1 MAITADSGTGGGGS
15 GLTTWFNAVSPSQY
29 DIYDSSAKSSMFF
42 RLDSSV
48 NSLTVYNT
56 KGYPIYV
63 YKIEILYND
72 NSYHKFTT
80 FSTEIVV
87 AGYQGRNSYKKVTG
101 AAISNGSSRSF
112 SIVCPSTSNIPI
124 VSSTSNIYV
133 KVYYSTSVASINDG
147 LTTTRTFDTIGNLVA
162 LTSENKYAGF
172 FQSYSPYVDSISLSG
187 SYQTSFYKNAAFNHT
202 NQVVTAYYKYY
213 VNGGSAGSQNV
224 TSSAQYSSPTMTT
237 TGSKTITVS
246 YGGKSATYTIYVYG
260 ITSMGADSGFRFY
273 YRYLVDSGPDLPTSI
288 TITYGNG
295 TSRTVTRAS
304 CSFAWQTYD
313 FSSTGSKTCKAT
325 FYDSYT
331 NETVEMAFGL
341 VVRDV
346 SAISVKTNP
355 TKTVYKTNETHS
367 NAGLVLTATYGN
379 AGTFDI
385 GASTNPVSLSGV
397 TIVSPYMGSIGTKD
411 VGIAYRCQTT
421 KYQITVNGMTGMRLY
436 VPDEIKKVLKGGSL
450 STTGLQVFYTRSDVA
465 ETEIQRANWG
475 STAASDP
482 HVSLDTS
489 EVNLAKNGTYTIT
502 VSIEYYGITMS
513 ETYEVEVY
521 SLDSLALSNYQSEF
535 IKTGST
541 NPTFATGALSVVA
554 HFSDGSE
561 RTLSNSEY
569 TVSQPSNM
577 DVGPHTVTVTATI
590 GSTIS
595 ETYSIEV
602 VEDYPVEVTSV
613 VIDNWN
619 DTYSAGQVFSKTGI
633 IVRATMHSGI
643 TNKQVDFTTSL
654 DGDVFGTDIEEDTT
668 FSIFVAT
675 NDPENPLEVEYDDA
689 MITKD
694 GEAAELEVL
703 YDELISIS
711 VDGGQQT
718 SAIRWMRAGDQF
730 TDYIN
735 ENNRI
740 VVTAT
745 YAHRGTV
752 TVPRGDYA
760 LSKVVGTIWTKD
772 DMGDNTITVT
782 YGGKTDTYVVRIS
795 KLFSIDVT
803 TSRNPNQYN
812 RYEVFDTS
820 EITIKKKY
828 TYDGENADLG
838 SLNVSV
844 DDVTISGCYEQLVP
858 DNVDG
863 KTTTLTFS
871 YTEAGVTCT
880 DTLSVTVKRLIDV
893 SLDVSKINTNF
904 GESVPLV
911 GHEITLTYN
920 TEEVYQYEI
929 GAGNRIT
936 IGGVSYDLAIKGLD
950 SNIIR
955 NKVTGV
961 QIGFTFGQETVY
973 DTIDV
978 HCIYLGA
985 ITLDA
990 SYYTGST
997 LYAGDTLS
1005 LTNLSLTKS
1014 YYSTDEDDENYPITS
1029 ALAFNSNGVSI
1040 NISEGQILVAG
1051 NNTINVTYI
1060 TGVGDT
1066 EQMKTTSVTLT
1077 ALEIAL
1083 SSISAD
1089 DSGLEKALSA
1099 YVEGQALNLA
1109 GLVVSAVFNRT
1120 ASNRNL
1126 NLNELKFY
1134 IGSTEISG
1142 AQVLSTSDNSKSLKV
1157 SFTYNG
1163 VTKEATVGTL
1173 TVVAKALTSIAVKS
1187 GSTQSTS
1194 FAIGDKFST
1203 EGLIITATYNDGY
1216 EEDLVSGFTTD
1227 FDSYKTTPFASAQVG
1242 ASQAVTVTYVKNS
1255 VTKTCSYNIN
1265 VNYPEMVSLRFD
1277 TSLIPLSVT
1286 NGTSYSVSALDVY
1299 GVFDNGYEELLTK
1312 DADSSPAAGE
1322 WWVSTDLT
1330 RDGSNN
1336 VYYSADNLGVKQ
1348 MAISAKDPYDATNVV
1363 VANLNVTVTPNLE
1376 LQDIRLRFD
1385 EENYDPFNYRVG
1397 DIFDAKG
1404 LIVEAKFKDTDWV
1417 EVADYET
1424 NNPYLGTLLRS
1435 GGRLTVTVRFTSQN
1449 VMKTADYVITVTL
1462 PYENNAVEEKTYKV
1476 AFNVAS
1482 VTHEEATIEF
1492 SEDTQLPLFNANYI
1506 DVDTTTGSSTYGL
1519 NVYTGN
1525 NANEDCIGYM
1535 KLGKTSEIDGSVIE
1549 NAQVVLFDDP
1559 VNPIDGDGNIIVK
1572 FPHYVDGYADRI
1584 NGCRFGIIYNKRL
1597 FVAGN
1602 ETYPNID
1609 WHSSE
1614 VNSAQVEHYE
1624 TEEDKDLTYF
1634 SDLDYCKYG
1643 SEISAI
1649 KGYDIYRDGTLL
1661 VFKEKSQHEATIYT
1675 RTTQL
1680 VNASSYDGTVVN
1692 EGELAEEAYPCFEV
1706 NPNGGAGAIS
1716 PDLIINFVG
1725 ETLVLTKNG
1734 LKAITSKEVTYNNA
1748 KYSYDV
1754 SSHINNKLLK
1764 NNNLDYAVLSQYKEK
1779 LLLMTNEGLYIGEY
1793 KLRDENSEY
1802 EWYFCDNIDAYY
1814 FFELDDDLYFSD
1826 EEGNINR
1833 FVDDGSINVKDKP
1846 RTYVG
1851 LAGTTLSIDANTD
1864 VIIVSET
1871 YAKEIT
1877 EGKEFHLLNKISAIT
1892 GGIDDESQIYATM
1905 GTFINK
1911 NLRQYNIDNNV
1922 ISFDQ
1927 TAYAGLI
1934 DPDANEI
1941 IIKSFNAQ
1949 GNVDYERMNN
1959 TKLFFYD
1966 GRNVY
1971 IDSIEGIY
1979 PNVAVDTRYY
1989 LKRVENINQLEYHY
2003 KLYDEFDR
2011 EVNLTGANIMRICFR
2026 VNELAVAYIM
2036 DAEAY
2041 QVTGKQF
2048 RVGVPL
2054 KADENGDVLVPLDLI
2069 YYNNR
2074 TSGTYR
2080 GVITDHI
2087 NVLSYLIPKALN
2099 LGSDVNEKTIH
2110 QWVLINDSSIP
2121 SMMNVGYI
2129 ASRKYGD
2136 FQVAVKEIGGA
2147 RKLAFSEGF
2156 NFDKLHFTN
2165 DKLPHIYSRT
2175 KVVPRVGYV
2184 RFIFFND
2191 EGTRM
2196 VISKL
2201 EIIYT
2206 NSLIMK
2212 GVR

>member
-1 MAITADSGTGGGGS
+1 MAQVEGTEIGGGGS
-15 GLTTWFNAVSPSQY
+15 IFSAALNWMSPY
-29 DIYDSSAKSSMFF
+29 YFDKWDSNNLSTMFF
-42 RLDSSV
+42 KMN
-48 NSLTVYNT
+48 NSGMWLRIDNNT
-56 KGYPIYV
+56 SEKKYV
-63 YKIEILYND
+63 YKVEFRYGGEVYAVKGLYSQYSLGGYTGGMGYNGMEIA
-72 NSYHKFTT
+72 
-80 FSTEIVV
+80 
-87 AGYQGRNSYKKVTG
+87 AGGHVDIDISSITVKNT
-101 AAISNGSSRSF
+101 AIKA
-112 SIVCPSTSNIPI
+112 STSSW
-124 VSSTSNIYV
+124 VIYA
-133 KVYYSTSVASINDG
+133 KIYYGNKSYSTNGLQGSATVDNCDTKFSLSNYQASAGTCSVKQPICTG
-147 LTTTRTFDTIGNLVA
+147 LTLG
-162 LTSENKYAGF
+162 
-172 FQSYSPYVDSISLSG
+172 G
-187 SYQTSFYKNAAFNHT
+187 SYPTSFYKNNTFSHSGMT
-202 NQVVTAYYKYY
+202 ITGSFKYY
-213 VNGGSAGSQNV
+213 VNDTAAPSQDV
-224 TSSAQYSSPTMTT
+224 TSSATFSNPTMST
-237 TGSKTITVS
+237 TGSKTVS
-246 YGGKSATYTIYVYG
+246 VYYGGVTKTYTIYVYG
-260 ITSMGADSGFRFY
+260 VTSLSSNSGVRFY
-273 YRYLVDSGPDLPTSI
+273 YRYLIDSQPDMPTSI
-288 TITYGNG
+288 TIGYGNG
-295 TSRTVTRAS
+295 VSRTVSAAN
-304 CSFAWQTYD
+304 CSFTWVTYD
-313 FSSTGSKTCKAT
+313 FSTTGSKTCKAT
-325 FYDSYT
+325 IYDSYT
-331 NETVEMAFGL
+331 NETIDFNFGL
-341 VVRDV
+341 TVYDV
-346 SAISVKTNP
+346 SAIAVKTNP
-355 TKTVYKTNETHS
+355 TKTTYKTNETHS
-367 NAGLVLTATYGN
+367 NAGLVITATYGS

-397 TIVSPYMGSIGTKD
+397 TITSPSMSTVGTKD
-411 VGIAYRCQTT
+411 VGIAYRNKTT
-421 KYQITVNGMTGMRLY
+421 KYQIIVDGITSIRLY
-436 VPDEIKKVLKGGSL
+436 VPDEIKKVLKGNSL
-450 STTGLQVFYTRSDVA
+450 STTGLQVFYTRSDQA

-482 HVSLDTS
+482 HVTLDTS

-502 VSIEYYGITMS
+502 VSVEYYGITKTAS
-513 ETYEVEVY
+513 YEVEVY
-521 SLDSLALSNYQSEF
+521 SLDSLTLSNYQSEF

-541 NPTFATGALSVVA
+541 NPTFSTGALSVVG
-554 HFSDGSE
+554 HFSDGTE
-561 RTLSNSEY
+561 KTLSNSEY

-577 DVGPHTVTVTATI
+577 DVGTHNVTVTATI
-590 GSTIS
+590 GATIS

-602 VEDYPVEVTSV
+602 IDDYPEEITSI
-613 VIDNWN
+613 VIDDWN

-643 TNKQVDFTTSL
+643 LNKQVDFTTSL
-654 DGDVFGTDIEEDTT
+654 DGDVFGTDIDEDTT

-675 NDPENPLEVEYDDA
+675 NDPENPLEVEYDDEI
-689 MITKD
+689 ITKD
-694 GEAAELEVL
+694 GEAAELEAL
-703 YDELISIS
+703 YDELVSIS

-718 SAIRWMRAGDQF
+718 SAIRWMRAGDEF

-735 ENNRI
+735 DNNKI

-752 TVPRGDYA
+752 TVPRGDYT
-760 LSKVVGTIWTKD
+760 LSKVIGTLWTKD

-782 YGGKTDTYVVRIS
+782 YGGKTDTYTVRIS
-795 KLFSIDVT
+795 KLFEIAVT
-803 TSRNPNQYN
+803 TTRNPNQYN
-812 RYEVFDTS
+812 RYEAFDTS

-838 SLNVSV
+838 SLNVSL
-844 DDVTISGCYEQLVP
+844 DDVIITGCYEHLVP
-858 DNVDG
+858 DNNDG
-863 KTTTLTFS
+863 LTTTLTFS

-880 DTLSVTVKRLIDV
+880 DTLNVTVKRLIDV

-929 GAGNRIT
+929 NAGNKIT

-950 SNIIR
+950 SNTIR
-955 NKVTGV
+955 NKVEGV

-973 DTIDV
+973 ASVDI

-997 LYAGDTLS
+997 LYAGDTIALS
-1005 LTNLSLTKS
+1005 NLSLTKS
-1014 YYSTDEDDENYPITS
+1014 YYSTDEDDENYPATS
-1029 ALAFNSNGVSI
+1029 SLALDATGVSL
-1040 NISEGQILVAG
+1040 NIVDGQVLVAG

-1060 TGVGDT
+1060 TGVGNT

-1077 ALEIAL
+1077 ALQVAL

-1089 DSGLEKALSA
+1089 ATGLEKALSA
-1099 YVEGQALNLA
+1099 YVEGQNLNVA

-1126 NLNELKFY
+1126 SLNEIKFY
-1134 IGSTEISG
+1134 IDSTEVSPT
-1142 AQVLSTSDNSKSLKV
+1142 AVLSTSDNSKSLKV
-1157 SFTYNG
+1157 SFTYDG

-1173 TVVAKALTSIAVKS
+1173 TVAAKALTSIGIKM
-1187 GSTQSTS
+1187 GSTHSTS
-1194 FAIGDKFST
+1194 FLVGDKFST
-1203 EGLIITATYNDGY
+1203 DGLIIEATYNDGY

-1227 FDSYKTTPFASAQVG
+1227 FDSYKTAPFAAAQYG
-1242 ASQAVTVTYVKNS
+1242 SGQTVTVSYTKNG
-1255 VTKTCSYNIN
+1255 VTRTCSYTIG
-1265 VNYPEMVSLRFD
+1265 VGYPSMESLRFD

-1286 NGTSYSVSALDVY
+1286 NGTSYSVSSLAVY
-1299 GVFDNGYEELLTK
+1299 GVFENGYEELLTK

-1322 WWVSTDLT
+1322 WWISTDLT

-1348 MAISAKDPYDATNVV
+1348 MVISAKNPYDATEVV
-1363 VANLNVTVTPNLE
+1363 TANLNVTVTPNLE

-1385 EENYDPFNYRVG
+1385 EENYTPFDYRVG
-1397 DIFDAKG
+1397 DVFDAKG

-1417 EVADYET
+1417 EVADFET

-1449 VMKTADYVITVTL
+1449 VMKTAEYVITITL
-1462 PYENNAVEEKTYKV
+1462 PYENNAIEEKTYKV

-1482 VTHEEATIEF
+1482 VTHEEATIAF

-1506 DVDTTTGSSTYGL
+1506 DVDTTPGSPTYGL
-1519 NVYTGN
+1519 NVYTGG
-1525 NANEDCIGYM
+1525 NANNDCIGYM

-1572 FPHYVDGYADRI
+1572 YPHYVSGYADKI
-1584 NGCRFGIIYNKRL
+1584 NNCRFGIIYNKRL
-1597 FVAGN
+1597 FVSGN
-1602 ETYPNID
+1602 NGYPNFD

-1643 SEISAI
+1643 SEIAAV

-1661 VFKEKSQHEATIYT
+1661 VFKEKTQHEATIYT

-1680 VNASSYDGTVVN
+1680 VNASSYDGTVVS

-1716 PDLIINFVG
+1716 PDSIINFVG
-1725 ETLVLTKNG
+1725 ETLVLTRDG
-1734 LKAITSKEVTYNNA
+1734 LKAITSKEITYNNA

-1764 NNNLDYAVLSQYKEK
+1764 NNDLDYTFLSQYKEK
-1779 LLLMTNEGLYIGEY
+1779 LLLKTDEGLYIGEY
-1793 KLRDENSEY
+1793 KLRDDNSEY

-1814 FFELDDDLYFSD
+1814 FFELDDELYFSD
-1826 EEGNINR
+1826 EDGNINR
-1833 FVDDGSINVKDKP
+1833 FVSNERIERKDKP

-1851 LAGTTLSIDANTD
+1851 LGGATISIDANTD

-1871 YAKEIT
+1871 YAKEIV
-1877 EGKEFHLLNKISAIT
+1877 EGREFHLLNKISAIS

-1922 ISFDQ
+1922 VSFDQ

-1941 IIKSFNAQ
+1941 IIKPYTAL
-1949 GNVDYERMNN
+1949 GNVDYERMNDVS
-1959 TKLFFYD
+1959 LFFYD
-1966 GRNVY
+1966 GRQIY

-1979 PNVAVDTRYY
+1979 PNIAVDNRYT
-1989 LKRVENINQLEYHY
+1989 LKRVATNEQLDYRY
-2003 KLYDEFDR
+2003 KLYDANGD
-2011 EVNLTGANIMRICFR
+2011 EVNLVGVNIARLCFR

-2036 DAEAY
+2036 DAETY
-2041 QVTGKQF
+2041 QNTGKQF

-2054 KADENGDVLVPLDLI
+2054 KADENGDVLIPLDLI

-2074 TSGTYR
+2074 TTGVYR
-2080 GVITDHI
+2080 GVITDHVK
-2087 NVLSYLIPKALN
+2087 VLSYFIPKAFN
-2099 LGSDVNEKTIH
+2099 LGHDLYQKSIYM
-2110 QWVLINDSSIP
+2110 WSIINDSSIP

-2147 RKLAFSEGF
+2147 RQLAFSEGF
-2156 NFDKLHFTN
+2156 NFDKIHFTN
-2165 DKLPHIYSRT
+2165 DKLPHIYNRNKILS
-2175 KVVPRVGYV
+2175 RVGFI

-2196 VISKL
+2196 VLSKL

-2206 NSLIMK
+2206 YSLLMK